1 MSGFK
6 GFKYTDRQSAAAA
19 AREAMLAKFKARPA
33 ADDPE
38 VVRLAAERRAVVE
51 ARELR
56 EAERKRQRAE
66 DAARREAEEL
76 ARMQAEEEA
85 RIAAEIERVR
95 AEKAARDAAWEAAR
109 AAARRRG

>member
-38 VVRLAAERRAVVE
+38 VLRIAAERRAVAE

-56 EAERKRQRAE
+56 E
-66 DAARREAEEL
+66 
-76 ARMQAEEEA
+76 
-85 RIAAEIERVR
+85 
-95 AEKAARDAAWEAAR
+95 
-109 AAARRRG
+109 